1 LGSTSYI
8 TAKNG
13 SISQHVEYIAFGEVL
28 FEEHS
33 SSFSSPYLFNGKELD
48 SETNLSYY
56 GARYLDMKTS
66 LWLTVDPKMEKYPDM
81 GSYVFVANNP
91 INAIDPNGEDIVFF
105 TSQGAEIHRI
115 KNDKVFETYVSSNK
129 GSIYPGTSPFG
140 TFVQVPMPKTV
151 QTYTD
156 GNGNTKNTTGSKY
169 QKYDYMIA
177 ALTYIFNQNKEMDI
191 VPTTGGKMLS
201 DASSK
206 VPDLDPTIVKAI
218 IMEETVMGS
227 GKSGGSNDPTQD
239 IMQSNVYYS
248 STSNDWNSDKKQFG
262 LTKGGGATPA
272 QSIKAGIGI
281 LFQKGLRDPDNG
293 GLTQTKKWFGGEQW
307 ENAIRD
313 YNGSKR
319 KEDYKEDV
327 IKMVDEAK

>member
-1 LGSTSYI
+1 MVIL
-8 TAKNG
+8 
-13 SISQHVEYIAFGEVL
+13 
-28 FEEHS
+28 
-33 SSFSSPYLFNGKELD
+33 
-48 SETNLSYY
+48 
-56 GARYLDMKTS
+56 
-66 LWLTVDPKMEKYPDM
+66 
-81 GSYVFVANNP
+81 
-91 INAIDPNGEDIVFF
+91 
-105 TSQGAEIHRI
+105 
-115 KNDKVFETYVSSNK
+115 
-129 GSIYPGTSPFG
+129 
-140 TFVQVPMPKTV
+140 
-151 QTYTD
+151 
-156 GNGNTKNTTGSKY
+156 KNTTGSKY

-191 VPTTGGKMLS
+191 VPTTGGRMLL

-206 VPDLDPTIVKAI
+206 VPNLDPTIVKGI

-262 LTKGGGATPA
+262 LTKGGWATPA
-272 QSIKAGIGI
+272 QSIKAGIDI

-293 GLTQTKKWFGGEQW
+293 GLTQTKNWFGGEQW

-327 IKMVDEAK
+327 IKMVNEAQ

>member
-1 LGSTSYI
+1 M
-8 TAKNG
+8 
-13 SISQHVEYIAFGEVL
+13 AFGEVL

-48 SETNLSYY
+48 RETNLSYY

-66 LWLTVDPKMEKYPDM
+66 LWLTVDPKMEKYPGI

-105 TSQGAEIHRI
+105 TAQGAEIHRI

-129 GSIYPGTSPFG
+129 GSIYPGASPFG
-140 TFVQVPMPKTV
+140 AFVQVPMPKTI
-151 QTYTD
+151 QIYTD

-177 ALTYIFNQNKEMDI
+177 ALTYIFNQKKEMDI

-201 DASSK
+201 DAST

-248 STSNDWNSDKKQFG
+248 SISNDWNSDKKQFG

-272 QSIKAGIGI
+272 QSVTAGIGI

-319 KEDYKEDV
+319 KEDYKADV